1 LRLTWLVLGLMLA
14 LILAACGDNT
24 NTAVPATTATATTAA
39 PVATTVAST
48 TLAATTAAA
57 TTVAPGTTAATTA
70 AATTAAVTTAPA
82 TTAAPTTAPVTTVA
96 APATKIKVLAT
107 TTQLGDFA
115 RNIGGDRVEV
125 TQILR
130 PDDDPHDYDPT
141 ADDSKNAAAAQLVL
155 KNGVG
160 LDDWL
165 DKIITNSGTKA
176 PLIDTSEGIKL
187 RAGDG
192 SDEEKEGDP
201 HIWHSTDN
209 AKIMVAN
216 IAKGLAQV
224 DPAGSDYY
232 QAQLTAYQKQLDDL
246 KTQITQVFT
255 PVPVEKR
262 KLVTNHDAF
271 GYFTD
276 EFQITIVG
284 SVIPSFS
291 DAAQPTPQEINE
303 LIKNIK
309 DNNVKVIFTET
320 TINPKIAEQV
330 AQTAGVQIYSNLYGD
345 ALGPAGSDG
354 DTYLKMELSNAKNM
368 AAGFQQQ

>member
-1 LRLTWLVLGLMLA
+1 MT
-14 LILAACGDNT
+14 
-24 NTAVPATTATATTAA
+24 
-39 PVATTVAST
+39 ST
-48 TLAATTAAA
+48 T
-57 TTVAPGTTAATTA
+57 G
-70 AATTAAVTTAPA
+70 
-82 TTAAPTTAPVTTVA
+82 
-96 APATKIKVLAT
+96 KIKVLAT

-125 TQILR
+125 TTILR

-141 ADDSKNAAAAQLVL
+141 ADDSKNAAAAQLIV

-160 LDDWL
+160 TDDWL

-187 RAGDG
+187 RAGNG
-192 SDEEKEGDP
+192 SDEEKQGDP

-216 IAKGLAQV
+216 VAKGLTQV
-224 DPAGSDYY
+224 DPTNKEYY
-232 QAQLTAYQKQLDDL
+232 QSQLTAYQKQLDDL
-246 KTQITQVFT
+246 KAQITQIFA

-276 EFQITIVG
+276 EFQITVVG

-330 AQTAGVQIYSNLYGD
+330 AGAAGVKIYSNLYGD
-345 ALGPAGSDG
+345 ALGAPGTDG

-368 AAGFQQQ
+368 AAGFQQ

>member
-1 LRLTWLVLGLMLA
+1 M
-14 LILAACGDNT
+14 
-24 NTAVPATTATATTAA
+24 
-39 PVATTVAST
+39 
-48 TLAATTAAA
+48 
-57 TTVAPGTTAATTA
+57 
-70 AATTAAVTTAPA
+70 
-82 TTAAPTTAPVTTVA
+82 A

>member
-1 LRLTWLVLGLMLA
+1 MVKFKGGLAWLLTGLLVATGLA
-14 LILAACGDNT
+14 GCGE
-24 NTAVPATTATATTAA
+24 ATTT
-39 PVATTVAST
+39 
-48 TLAATTAAA
+48 
-57 TTVAPGTTAATTA
+57 G
-70 AATTAAVTTAPA
+70 
-82 TTAAPTTAPVTTVA
+82 PVTNSA
-96 APATKIKVLAT
+96 KINVLAT

-115 RNIGGDRVEV
+115 RNIGGDRVQV

-141 ADDSKNAAAAQLVL
+141 AADSKNAAAAKLIV

-160 LDDWL
+160 VDDWL

-176 PLIDTSEGIKL
+176 PLIDASEGIKL
-187 RAGDG
+187 RAGTG
-192 SDEEKEGDP
+192 DEEKLGDP

-209 AKIMVAN
+209 AKIMAAS
-216 IAKGLAQV
+216 IARGLSQV
-224 DPAGSDYY
+224 DPAGKDYY

-246 KTQITQVFT
+246 KNQINGVFA
-255 PVPVEKR
+255 PIPAEKR

-276 EFQITIVG
+276 EFQITVIG

-291 DAAQPTPQEINE
+291 DAAQPTPQEINQ

-309 DNNVKVIFTET
+309 DNNVKVIFTEN
-320 TINPKIAEQV
+320 TINPKIAGQV
-330 AQTAGVQIYSNLYGD
+330 AGAAGVKIYSNLYGD
-345 ALGPAGSDG
+345 ALGAPGSDG
-354 DTYLKMELSNAKNM
+354 DTYLKMELTNAKNM

>member
-1 LRLTWLVLGLMLA
+1 MA
-14 LILAACGDNT
+14 
-24 NTAVPATTATATTAA
+24 PTAA
-39 PVATTVAST
+39 SISTASNNT
-48 TLAATTAAA
+48 SGAATTAA
-57 TTVAPGTTAATTA
+57 TNS
-70 AATTAAVTTAPA
+70 AVTS
-82 TTAAPTTAPVTTVA
+82 TTG
-96 APATKIKVLAT
+96 KIKVLAT

-125 TQILR
+125 TTILR

-141 ADDSKNAAAAQLVL
+141 ADDSKNAAAAQLIV

-160 LDDWL
+160 TDDWL

-187 RAGDG
+187 RAGNG
-192 SDEEKEGDP
+192 SDEEKQGDP

-216 IAKGLAQV
+216 VAKGLTQV
-224 DPAGSDYY
+224 DPTNKEYY
-232 QAQLTAYQKQLDDL
+232 QSQLTAYQKQLDDL
-246 KTQITQVFT
+246 KAQITQIFA

-276 EFQITIVG
+276 EFQITVVG

-330 AQTAGVQIYSNLYGD
+330 AGAAGVKIYSNLYGD
-345 ALGPAGSDG
+345 ALGAPGTDG

-368 AAGFQQQ
+368 AAGFQQ

>member
-1 LRLTWLVLGLMLA
+1 MVKFKIGLAWLLA
-14 LILAACGDNT
+14 SLFLAVGLAACGD
-24 NTAVPATTATATTAA
+24 ATSTI
-39 PVATTVAST
+39 PAST
-48 TLAATTAAA
+48 ASAAA
-57 TTVAPGTTAATTA
+57 SAGANSGP
-70 AATTAAVTTAPA
+70 
-82 TTAAPTTAPVTTVA
+82 
-96 APATKIKVLAT
+96 KIKVLAT

-125 TQILR
+125 NQILR

-141 ADDSKNAAAAQLVL
+141 ADDSKNAAAAQLII

-160 LDDWL
+160 TDDWL

-187 RAGDG
+187 RAGNG
-192 SDEEKEGDP
+192 SDEEKLGDP

-216 IAKGLAQV
+216 IAKGLGQV
-224 DPAGSDYY
+224 DPANKEFY
-232 QAQLTAYQKQLDDL
+232 QSQLTTYQKQLDDL
-246 KTQITQVFT
+246 KSQINQLFA
-255 PVPVEKR
+255 PIPVEKR

-276 EFQITIVG
+276 EFQITVVG
-284 SVIPSFS
+284 AVIPSFS

-330 AQTAGVQIYSNLYGD
+330 AGAAGVKIYSNLYGD
-345 ALGPAGSDG
+345 ALGAPGSDG

-368 AAGFQQQ
+368 AAGFQQ

>member
-1 LRLTWLVLGLMLA
+1 MVKFKIGLAWLLA
-14 LILAACGDNT
+14 SLFLATGLAACGD
-24 NTAVPATTATATTAA
+24 ATSTIAPTAA
-39 PVATTVAST
+39 SISTASNNT
-48 TLAATTAAA
+48 SGAATTAA
-57 TTVAPGTTAATTA
+57 TNS
-70 AATTAAVTTAPA
+70 AVTS
-82 TTAAPTTAPVTTVA
+82 TTG
-96 APATKIKVLAT
+96 KIKVLAT

-125 TQILR
+125 TTILR

-141 ADDSKNAAAAQLVL
+141 ADDSKNAAAAQLIV

-160 LDDWL
+160 TDDWL

-187 RAGDG
+187 RAGNG
-192 SDEEKEGDP
+192 SDEEKQGDP

-216 IAKGLAQV
+216 VAKGLTQV
-224 DPAGSDYY
+224 DPTNKEYY
-232 QAQLTAYQKQLDDL
+232 QSQLTAYQKQLDDL
-246 KTQITQVFT
+246 KAQITQIFA

-276 EFQITIVG
+276 EFQITVVG

-330 AQTAGVQIYSNLYGD
+330 AGAAGVKIYSNLYGD
-345 ALGPAGSDG
+345 ALGAPGTDG

-368 AAGFQQQ
+368 AAGFQQ

>member
-1 LRLTWLVLGLMLA
+1 MVKFKASLLWLLA
-14 LILAACGDNT
+14 SLLLAAALAGCGDLSST
-24 NTAVPATTATATTAA
+24 SAPASTTAA
-39 PVATTVAST
+39 NTGA
-48 TLAATTAAA
+48 
-57 TTVAPGTTAATTA
+57 
-70 AATTAAVTTAPA
+70 
-82 TTAAPTTAPVTTVA
+82 
-96 APATKIKVLAT
+96 KINVLAT

-115 RNIGGDRVEV
+115 RNIGGERVQV
-125 TQILR
+125 TTILR

-141 ADDSKNAAAAQLVL
+141 ANDSRNAAAAQLVI

-160 LDDWL
+160 TDDWL

-176 PLIDTSEGIKL
+176 PLINTSEGVKL
-187 RAGDG
+187 RAGNG
-192 SDEEKEGDP
+192 SDAEKQGDP
-201 HIWHSTDN
+201 HIWHSTEN

-224 DPAGSDYY
+224 DPAGKDYY
-232 QAQLTAYQKQLDDL
+232 QSQLTAYQKQLDDL
-246 KTQITQVFT
+246 KTQINQVFA
-255 PVPVEKR
+255 PIPVEKR

-276 EFQITIVG
+276 EFQITVVG
-284 SVIPSFS
+284 SVIPGFS

-309 DNNVKVIFTET
+309 DNNVKVLFTET

-330 AQTAGVQIYSNLYGD
+330 ARTAGVKIFSNLYGD
-345 ALGPAGSDG
+345 ALGAPGSDA